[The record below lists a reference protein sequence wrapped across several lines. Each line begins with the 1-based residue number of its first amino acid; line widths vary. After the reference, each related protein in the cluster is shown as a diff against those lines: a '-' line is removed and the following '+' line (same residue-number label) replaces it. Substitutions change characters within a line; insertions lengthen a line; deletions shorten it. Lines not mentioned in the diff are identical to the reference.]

1 VAGGKE
7 ARSLKAGDE
16 GALVLNQTPFYGES
30 GGQIGDQGVIKG
42 PKGARF
48 RVTDT
53 QKKLGD
59 LFVHLGKVEAGAFKP
74 GDAVELEVD
83 HARRSATRA
92 NHSATHLLHEALR
105 QVLGTHVAQKGSLV
119 SPERLRFDFVHTKP
133 VSVDELRSVE
143 AIANAIVLENS
154 AVETHLMSLE
164 DAKASGAMALFG
176 EKYGDEVRVVSMGN
190 TRPGSNKA
198 WSVELCGGTHVRRT
212 GDIGL
217 VRIVAESASSA
228 GVRRIEALTGDG
240 ARAHLARAEE
250 TLKEVA
256 AVLKTRPD
264 DVIERL
270 KALVDERRLLERQ
283 LAEAKK
289 QIALGGGP
297 GQSQG
302 AGTDKAAGDKIKK
315 IGSVSLLARSVQ
327 GLNPKDL
334 RGLVD
339 DGKKQVGSGI
349 VAIVGVTDDGK
360 AGLAVGVTDDLIKT
374 WSAVDLVRVGAEALG
389 GRGGG
394 GRPDMAQAG
403 GPDGTRAGEA
413 LKAIEARLAAA

>member
-1 VAGGKE
+1 
-7 ARSLKAGDE
+7 
-16 GALVLNQTPFYGES
+16 
-30 GGQIGDQGVIKG
+30 
-42 PKGARF
+42 
-48 RVTDT
+48 
-53 QKKLGD
+53 
-59 LFVHLGKVEAGAFKP
+59 
-74 GDAVELEVD
+74 
-83 HARRSATRA
+83 
-92 NHSATHLLHEALR
+92 
-105 QVLGTHVAQKGSLV
+105 
-119 SPERLRFDFVHTKP
+119 
-133 VSVDELRSVE
+133 
-143 AIANAIVLENS
+143 
-154 AVETHLMSLE
+154 
-164 DAKASGAMALFG
+164 MALFG